1 MEDGRVY
8 VNGVQLPELIRFPP
22 EGQYRYKGSQTER
35 SWNGRGQGIRAQ
47 AERSG
52 GDSVLHAAKDPHRP
66 HPYSQ
71 MYRVGVHAGC
81 GFMSLNASKYRRH
94 LIRGAKS
101 AQNQSKCG

>member
-1 MEDGRVY
+1 M
-8 VNGVQLPELIRFPP
+8 LLP
-22 EGQYRYKGSQTER
+22 EGQQHYKGSQTE
-35 SWNGRGQGIRAQ
+35 SAWDGGGQGIRAQ

-71 MYRVGVHAGC
+71 MYRAGVLAGG

-101 AQNQSKCG
+101 AQNQVKYA